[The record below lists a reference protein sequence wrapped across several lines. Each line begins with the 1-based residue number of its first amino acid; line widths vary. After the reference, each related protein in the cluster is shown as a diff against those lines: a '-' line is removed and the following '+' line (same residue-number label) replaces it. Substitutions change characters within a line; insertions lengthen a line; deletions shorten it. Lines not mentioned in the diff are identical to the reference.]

1 MEGLFKNYGMEF
13 QKIKITEVR
22 KESADA
28 ISIIFDPAQTPE
40 PFFDF
45 QPGQHITLKL
55 DINGKAYRRSYS
67 LSSALHERVLKITV
81 KKVHK
86 GIVSTYLLQHIKAG
100 DELVIS
106 KPEGHFCISPNQER
120 RNNYYFFAAGSG
132 ITPVYSMIRS
142 LLENEAM
149 SNIYLLYGNR
159 KKEDIIFHQELL
171 EMAKTYEGQLFVE
184 YTLSGEGKGF
194 LPFLKSAKSDWS
206 GWTGRI
212 NKKMIDT
219 FLQKY
224 PASTKDAYYYLC
236 GPGKMIEDVKKEL
249 LALGKDSKHV
259 HAEYFTSPIEA
270 ATTKSSSVKFPEKV
284 NIKVHLNNE
293 TKDLSIPGNKKI
305 LDSLLDAGLDAPY
318 SCCSGAC
325 STCMAKLV
333 SGEVKMDLV
342 LALEP
347 EEIQAGY
354 ILTCQ
359 AKPTTSEIEI
369 RF

>member
-1 MEGLFKNYGMEF
+1 MEF
-13 QKIKITEVR
+13 QKIKIVEVR

-28 ISIIFDPAQTPE
+28 ISISFDPAQTPDH
-40 PFFDF
+40 FFDF
-45 QPGQHITLKL
+45 QPGQHLTLKVE
-55 DINGKAYRRSYS
+55 INGKAYRRSYS
-67 LSSALHERVLKITV
+67 LSSALHERILRITV

-86 GIVSTYLLQHIKAG
+86 GIVSNYLLQHIKSG

-106 KPEGHFCISPNQER
+106 KPEGHFCITPNEDR
-120 RNNYYFFAAGSG
+120 KNNYYFFAAGSG

-142 LLENEAM
+142 LLEHEVK
-149 SNIYLLYGNR
+149 SKVYLLYGNR
-159 KKEDIIFHQELL
+159 KKEDIIFYEELCQ
-171 EMAKTYEGQLFVE
+171 MAAKYEGQFHLDF
-184 YTLSGEGKGF
+184 TLSGEGKGF
-194 LPFLKSAKSDWS
+194 LPFLRSAKTDWT

-212 NKKMIDT
+212 NKKLIDS

-224 PASTKDAYYYLC
+224 PSSSVESWYYLC

-249 LALGKDSKHV
+249 ISLGLDIKHI
-259 HAEYFTSPIEA
+259 HAEYFTSPVEGIGS
-270 ATTKSSSVKFPEKV
+270 KSNSVKHPEKV
-284 NIKVHLNNE
+284 NIIVHLNNE
-293 TKDLSIPGNKKI
+293 TKELSIPGNKKI

-347 EEIQAGY
+347 EEIEAGY

-359 AKPTTSEIEI
+359 AKATTPSIEI
-369 RF
+369 RY